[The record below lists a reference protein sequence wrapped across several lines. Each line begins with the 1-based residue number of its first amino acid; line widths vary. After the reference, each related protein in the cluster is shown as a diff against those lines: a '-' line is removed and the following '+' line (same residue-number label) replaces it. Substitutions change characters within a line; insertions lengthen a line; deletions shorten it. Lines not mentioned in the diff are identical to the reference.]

1 MQARLRIVFPLLILG
16 MTALLPRTGATGE
29 LAADLQEAIHKAAPP
44 EALPVIIQFRERVTL
59 VRSRGETQ
67 TAFRLRYNRIL
78 KATADRSQATLTE
91 WLNGQGVSD
100 LRQFWTLNAL
110 AGRIPVQLLRELAQ
124 RPEVESVRLDREI
137 PMVPAQR

>member
-1 MQARLRIVFPLLILG
+1 MQPRLLFVFPLLIVA
-16 MTALLPRTGATGE
+16 MTALLPRTGVSGE
-29 LAADLQEAIHKAAPP
+29 LAADLQEAIHKAAPT
-44 EALPVIIQFRERVTL
+44 ESLPVIIQFRERVKL

-67 TAFRLRYNRIL
+67 TAFRLRYNQIL

-91 WLNGQGVSD
+91 WLNGQGVPA
-100 LRQFWTLNAL
+100 LRQIWTLNAL
-110 AGRIPVQLLRELAQ
+110 AGRIPAQLLRELAQ